1 MSTRKVSEEIG
12 IKYMK
17 YKRGDFG
24 NMKNKNLEKYDAK
37 TLNEIGI
44 TYYENREYEKAEERY
59 LAAIEKGSVEAL
71 YNLALLY
78 HHLDR
83 IEEAENY

>member
-44 TYYENREYEKAEERY
+44 TYYENREYEK
-59 LAAIEKGSVEAL
+59 
-71 YNLALLY
+71 N
-78 HHLDR
+78 
-83 IEEAENY
+83 